1 MTLQEIIEW
10 LKSIKEKY
18 IHGGDEDFDKKR
30 KNAID
35 IAISTLEKQIPK
47 NPKTNFERIKAMNNE
62 EMANFLMDW
71 AFNFVAGKA
80 PMNVY
85 LWLESEVEEE

>member
-1 MTLQEIIEW
+1 MTQ
-10 LKSIKEKY
+10 
-18 IHGGDEDFDKKR
+18 
-30 KNAID
+30 
-35 IAISTLEKQIPK
+35 
-47 NPKTNFERIKAMNNE
+47 FERIKAMNNE

-85 LWLESEVEEE
+85 LWLESEVEE